1 MKSAPRRVAL
11 LGHTGRPGVRATAQ
25 RLATRLRRRG
35 ITVRFDA
42 SLAEELGVP
51 GTPTDALAAWC
62 QVMVSLGGDG
72 TALRAARAMAGRR
85 GLVVPVNLGGLGFL
99 TAAEEPELNVA
110 VDAALANRWPVIR
123 RRLIGVSTHRRGG
136 RTRRAYA
143 LNDAVIRSAGGQAVH
158 LRLAVLGS
166 DLGHLVADGVVCAS
180 AAGST
185 AYSLSAGGPLLAPDL
200 EAIVVTPVCPH
211 TLGSRP
217 LVLSPRDPV
226 SLRVLGGLDGALL
239 MLDGHDRQS
248 LETGDEVTLGL
259 ARRSVRMVQNPERPF
274 VRSLQTKLGWQVS
287 HRRSLG

>member
-1 MKSAPRRVAL
+1 
-11 LGHTGRPGVRATAQ
+11 VRAAAQ

-35 ITVRFDA
+35 ITVRIDA
-42 SLAEELGVP
+42 PLADELGVP
-51 GTPTDALAAWC
+51 GTPTESLAGWC
-62 QVMVSLGGDG
+62 QVMVTLGGDG
-72 TALRAARAMAGRR
+72 TVLRAARAMAGRR

-99 TAAEEPELNVA
+99 TAAEEPELDGA
-110 VDAALANRWPVIR
+110 VDAALAGTWPVIQR
-123 RRLIGVSTHRRGG
+123 RMIGV
-136 RTRRAYA
+136 RTVSGSGPARRAYA

-226 SLRVLGGLDGALL
+226 TLRVLGGLDGAVLL
-239 MLDGHDRQS
+239 LDGQDRRP
-248 LETGDEVTLGL
+248 LDTGEEVTLGL
-259 ARRSVRMVQNPERPF
+259 SNRRVRMVQNPERPF